1 MAEILIKY
9 RAEAGE
15 LQAAVNKIN
24 EANDEAVKS
33 ASNAAD
39 KIANEFK
46 GAAKSAAAAF
56 ASPQIKAA
64 LQALNK
70 ESSELVAALKKL
82 DDEQEKLIGGGKR
95 LSDEFKKN
103 AAEQARLK
111 KEISNVNNELKKY
124 ETTTVETTKKTEPL
138 TRTLRGLKNE
148 LNLLEEQGKADTEQ
162 FRKLTLEAARLED
175 QIGDTRTRIGNLASD
190 TLKFD
195 AGLQAVQGL
204 AAGFEV
210 AQGAAALFGAESEDL
225 EKAILKV
232 QGAMAIANGVQ
243 QISELLLEESKLK
256 TQALT
261 TAQRVYAAVVGTT
274 SGALKGLRV
283 ALAAT
288 GVGALIV
295 GIGLLIT
302 YFDDL
307 MDAIKGTSDTSRSL
321 GNALN
326 ESKTA
331 IAGAV
336 EETQK
341 VGNAFELARQGVI
354 SKEEA
359 LLTYNETLGDSFGRT
374 TDLNKA
380 EENFVKKSAA
390 YVKAAQI
397 RATAQALTAEA
408 ATLAAEAATISGEEA
423 TNFGEKIATFSA
435 DLISGFNQLIG
446 ADFTAGLYK
455 AERINIQQNAQLRVK
470 AEKQAQ
476 ADRLFE
482 VANGFIKEAEL
493 LENQVGIASEAE
505 QKVNEARDAKRK
517 EGADKAAEA
526 AKKAEE
532 DAKKAR
538 ERLAQIENE
547 AFVTQLTEQQKIRAE
562 TNEKILELE
571 KTFTEARFK
580 AGTVEALR
588 AEKEK
593 NDAIDQ
599 LIADRDKRI
608 KELDKKALEESVAK
622 QIEATKAA
630 ANATTEEQILALQTQ
645 RDIELANA
653 EKLGKD
659 KVEITT
665 RYNTQIADLNKQL
678 AQSEYNTRVDN
689 LKALELIEGSTLER
703 RLELINIE
711 AERRKK
717 EAKDTIK
724 DKKELDA
731 KLKLIEAETQA
742 AIREEQKKTRAEQI
756 AQVEEVAQATAGA
769 FSAYVNLVNQISEQ
783 RINAINQSSELELK
797 AINDSQNSEIT
808 KERQRETLKLKTE
821 RAIAKEKT
829 KQATLDKQLAL
840 FNAIISTA
848 AAIAK
853 VSSNPVLVALAAATG
868 ALQIATIASQPI
880 PKYARGGLIGGRLH
894 SGGGTLIE
902 AERDEYI
909 INRAQSMKHRR
920 ELDAINTSSEAFR
933 RLIDERYVRP
943 AINYYLGKK
952 ERGLTLNASLNS
964 KSMERELKGMRR
976 DLKRQNTVININA
989 SDNRYTWQ

>member
-9 RAEAGE
+9 RAEAGDLE
-15 LQAAVNKIN
+15 AAVNKIN

-33 ASNAAD
+33 ATKASD
-39 KIANEFK
+39 KIAAEYK
-46 GAAKSAAAAF
+46 SAAKSAAAAF
-56 ASPQIKAA
+56 SGGDISK
-64 LQALNK
+64 ALN
-70 ESSELVAALKKL
+70 SSASAIDNL
-82 DDEQEKLIGGGKR
+82 
-95 LSDEFKKN
+95 
-103 AAEQARLK
+103 
-111 KEISNVNNELKKY
+111 
-124 ETTTVETTKKTEPL
+124 TKKSEPL

-148 LNLLEEQGKADTEQ
+148 ILALEEAGDTTSQ
-162 FRKLTLEAARLED
+162 RFRNLVSEAARLED

-210 AQGAAALFGAESEDL
+210 VQGTAALFGAENEDL
-225 EKAILKV
+225 QKSLLKV
-232 QGAMAIANGVQ
+232 QGAMAVANGLQ
-243 QISELLLEESKLK
+243 QISNLLLEESKLK
-256 TQALT
+256 TVALT
-261 TAQRVYAAVVGTT
+261 VAQRIYTATITLT
-274 SGALKGLRV
+274 SGALKGLKV

-295 GIGLLIT
+295 ALGAVVA
-302 YFDDL
+302 YWDD
-307 MDAIKGTSDTSRSL
+307 IKGAISGVSAEQEGL
-321 GNALN
+321 NALANANLATEN
-326 ESKTA
+326 EKLEALDSQDNTLKLQGKTEKEILQIKIQQVNA
-331 IAGAV
+331 TIAAQ
-336 EETQK
+336 EETIKTSQII
-341 VGNAFELARQGVI
+341 L
-354 SKEEA
+354 
-359 LLTYNETLGDSFGRT
+359 
-374 TDLNKA
+374 
-380 EENFVKKSAA
+380 KS
-390 YVKAAQI
+390 
-397 RATAQALTAEA
+397 
-408 ATLAAEAATISGEEA
+408 
-423 TNFGEKIATFSA
+423 
-435 DLISGFNQLIG
+435 QL
-446 ADFTAGLYK
+446 
-455 AERINIQQNAQLRVK
+455 
-470 AEKQAQ
+470 
-476 ADRLFE
+476 
-482 VANGFIKEAEL
+482 
-493 LENQVGIASEAE
+493 EAE
-505 QKVNEARDAKRK
+505 QRNYQILRNITRFGIEASLAALRVLVAPLDAIILTTNQIAESLGFEKVSSTINEQLTKLAATGAETVSKLAFDPEELRKSGEATLKQNEKALRDLQNQRDGYQNSIKDIDKKASDDAAAKNK
-517 EGADKAAEA
+517 EAADKAAEA

-599 LIADRDKRI
+599 LISDRDKRI

-653 EKLGKD
+653 EALGKD
-659 KVEITT
+659 KIEITT

-711 AERRKK
+711 AERRKQ
-717 EAKDTIK
+717 EAKDSI
-724 DKKELDA
+724 DDA
-731 KLKLIEAETQA
+731 NERAAKITLIEAETQN
-742 AIREEQKKTRAEQI
+742 AIREERKKSRDEQI
-756 AQVEEVAQATAGA
+756 AQVEEIAQATAGA

-783 RINAINQSSELELK
+783 RINAINQTSELELQ

-808 KERQRETLKLKTE
+808 KERQRETLRLKTE

-829 KQATLDKQLAL
+829 KQAMLDKQLAL

-853 VSSNPVLVALAAATG
+853 VSSNPILVALAAATG
-868 ALQIATIASQPI
+868 AIQIATIAAQPI

-909 INRAQSMKHRR
+909 INRNQSMKHRR

-933 RLIDERYVRP
+933 KLIDERYVRP

>member
-15 LQAAVNKIN
+15 LEAAVNKIN

-33 ASNAAD
+33 ASKAAD

-56 ASPQIKAA
+56 SGGDISK
-64 LQALNK
+64 ALN
-70 ESSELVAALKKL
+70 SSASAIDNL
-82 DDEQEKLIGGGKR
+82 
-95 LSDEFKKN
+95 
-103 AAEQARLK
+103 
-111 KEISNVNNELKKY
+111 
-124 ETTTVETTKKTEPL
+124 TKKSEPL

-148 LNLLEEQGKADTEQ
+148 ILALEEAGDTTSQ
-162 FRKLTLEAARLED
+162 RFRNLVSEAARLED
-175 QIGDTRTRIGNLASD
+175 QIGDTRTRISNLASD
-190 TLKFD
+190 TVKFD

-210 AQGAAALFGAESEDL
+210 VQGTAALFGAENEDL
-225 EKAILKV
+225 QKSLLKV
-232 QGAMAIANGVQ
+232 QGAMAVANGLQ
-243 QISELLLEESKLK
+243 QISNLLLEESKLK
-256 TQALT
+256 TVALT
-261 TAQRVYAAVVGTT
+261 AAQRIYTAVIGTT

-295 GIGLLIT
+295 ALGAVVA
-302 YFDDL
+302 YWDD
-307 MDAIKGTSDTSRSL
+307 IKGAISGVSDEQEGL
-321 GNALN
+321 NALANANLATEN
-326 ESKTA
+326 EKLEALDSQDNTLKLQGKSEKEILQLK
-331 IAGAV
+331 IAQ
-336 EETQK
+336 TDQ
-341 VGNAFELARQGVI
+341 VI
-354 SKEEA
+354 AAQEEA
-359 LLTYNETLGDSFGRT
+359 IRQSEITLKSQIEAEKR
-374 TDLNKA
+374 NKTILQGIL
-380 EENFVKKSAA
+380 NFV
-390 YVKAAQI
+390 
-397 RATAQALTAEA
+397 TAPLQA
-408 ATLAAEAATISGEEA
+408 
-423 TNFGEKIATFSA
+423 
-435 DLISGFNQLIG
+435 LISGI
-446 ADFTAGLYK
+446 DF
-455 AERINIQQNAQLRVK
+455 I
-470 AEKQAQ
+470 AEKVSGNKLIDFNL
-476 ADRLFE
+476 ADKLASFVFDPAE
-482 VANGFIKEAEL
+482 VEAEGKKA
-493 LENQVGIASEAE
+493 LEES
-505 QKVNEARDAKRK
+505 QKALAALRERRAGYELSIRDIDKKAADDAAAKRK
-517 EGADKAAEA
+517 EASDKAAEA

-547 AFVTQLTEQQKIRAE
+547 AFVTQLTEQQKVRAE

-571 KTFTEARFK
+571 KTFTEARYK

-653 EKLGKD
+653 EALGKD

-665 RYNTQIADLNKQL
+665 RYNNQIADLNKQL
-678 AQSEYNTRVDN
+678 AQSEYNTKVDT
-689 LKALELIEGSTLER
+689 LKALELVEGSSLDR

-711 AERRKK
+711 AERRKQ
-717 EAKDTIK
+717 EAKDSI
-724 DKKELDA
+724 DDANELAA
-731 KLKLIEAETQA
+731 KLKLIEAETQN
-742 AIREEQKKTRAEQI
+742 AIREERKKTRDEQI
-756 AQVEEVAQATAGA
+756 AEVEAVVQATAGA
-769 FSAYVNLVNQISEQ
+769 FSAYANLIKETSEQ
-783 RINAINQSSELELK
+783 RVNAINEATQLELK
-797 AINDSQNSEIT
+797 AINDSAESEAT
-808 KERQRETLKLKTE
+808 KQRKREALNLRTE

-829 KQATLDKQLAL
+829 KQAQLDKSLAL

-853 VSSNPVLVALAAATG
+853 VAGNPILVALAAATG
-868 ALQIATIASQPI
+868 ALQVATIAAQPI

-964 KSMERELKGMRR
+964 KTMERELKGMRR

-989 SDNRYTWQ
+989 TDNRYTWQ

>member
-15 LQAAVNKIN
+15 LEAAVNKIN

-33 ASNAAD
+33 ASKASD
-39 KIANEFK
+39 KIAAEYK
-46 GAAKSAAAAF
+46 SAAKSAAAAF
-56 ASPQIKAA
+56 SGGDISK
-64 LQALNK
+64 ALN
-70 ESSELVAALKKL
+70 SSASAIDNL
-82 DDEQEKLIGGGKR
+82 
-95 LSDEFKKN
+95 
-103 AAEQARLK
+103 
-111 KEISNVNNELKKY
+111 
-124 ETTTVETTKKTEPL
+124 TKKSQPL

-148 LNLLEEQGKADTEQ
+148 ILALEEAGDTTSQ
-162 FRKLTLEAARLED
+162 RFRNLVSEAARLED

-210 AQGAAALFGAESEDL
+210 VQGTAALFGAENEDL
-225 EKAILKV
+225 QKSLLKV
-232 QGAMAIANGVQ
+232 QGAMAVANGLQ
-243 QISELLLEESKLK
+243 QISNLLLEESKLK
-256 TQALT
+256 TVALT
-261 TAQRVYAAVVGTT
+261 VAQRIYTATITLT
-274 SGALKGLRV
+274 SGALKGLKV

-295 GIGLLIT
+295 ALGAVVA
-302 YFDDL
+302 YWDD
-307 MDAIKGTSDTSRSL
+307 IKGAISGVSAEQEGL
-321 GNALN
+321 NALANANLATEN
-326 ESKTA
+326 EKLEALDSQDNILKLQGKTEKEILQIKIQQVNA
-331 IAGAV
+331 TIAAQ
-336 EETQK
+336 EETIKTSQII
-341 VGNAFELARQGVI
+341 L
-354 SKEEA
+354 
-359 LLTYNETLGDSFGRT
+359 
-374 TDLNKA
+374 
-380 EENFVKKSAA
+380 KS
-390 YVKAAQI
+390 
-397 RATAQALTAEA
+397 
-408 ATLAAEAATISGEEA
+408 
-423 TNFGEKIATFSA
+423 
-435 DLISGFNQLIG
+435 QL
-446 ADFTAGLYK
+446 
-455 AERINIQQNAQLRVK
+455 
-470 AEKQAQ
+470 
-476 ADRLFE
+476 
-482 VANGFIKEAEL
+482 
-493 LENQVGIASEAE
+493 EAE
-505 QKVNEARDAKRK
+505 QRNYQILRNITRFGIEASLAALRVLVAPLDAIILTTNQIAESLGFEKVSSTINEQLTKLAATGAETVSKLAFDPEELRKSGEATLKQNEKALRDLQNQRAGYQNSIKDIDKKASDDAAAKNK
-517 EGADKAAEA
+517 EAADKAAEA

-599 LIADRDKRI
+599 LISDRDKRI

-653 EKLGKD
+653 EALGKD
-659 KVEITT
+659 KIEITT

-678 AQSEYNTRVDN
+678 AQSEYNTRLDN
-689 LKALELIEGSTLER
+689 LKSLEIIEGSTLDR

-717 EAKDTIK
+717 EATDTIK
-724 DKKELDA
+724 DKEELDA
-731 KLKLIEAETQA
+731 KLKLIEAETQN
-742 AIREEQKKTRAEQI
+742 AIREERKKSRDEQI

-783 RINAINQSSELELK
+783 RINAINQTSELELQ

-808 KERQRETLKLKTE
+808 KERQRETLRLKTE

-829 KQATLDKQLAL
+829 KQAALDKQLAL

-853 VSSNPVLVALAAATG
+853 VSSNPILVALAAATG
-868 ALQIATIASQPI
+868 AIQIATIASQPI

-909 INRAQSMKHRR
+909 INRNQSMKHRR

-933 RLIDERYVRP
+933 KLIDERYVRP
-943 AINYYLGKK
+943 AISYYLGNK

>member
-15 LQAAVNKIN
+15 LEAAVNKIN

-33 ASNAAD
+33 ASKASD
-39 KIANEFK
+39 KIAAEYK
-46 GAAKSAAAAF
+46 SAAKSAAAAF
-56 ASPQIKAA
+56 SGGEVSKALGQNA
-64 LQALNK
+64 
-70 ESSELVAALKKL
+70 VAI
-82 DDEQEKLIGGGKR
+82 ENI
-95 LSDEFKKN
+95 
-103 AAEQARLK
+103 
-111 KEISNVNNELKKY
+111 
-124 ETTTVETTKKTEPL
+124 TKKAQPL
-138 TRTLRGLKNE
+138 TRVLRGLKNE

-175 QIGDTRTRIGNLASD
+175 QIGDTRARISNLASD
-190 TLKFD
+190 TAKFD

-210 AQGAAALFGAESEDL
+210 VQGTAALFGAENEDL
-225 EKAILKV
+225 QKSLLKV
-232 QGAMAIANGVQ
+232 QGAMAVANGLQ
-243 QISELLLEESKLK
+243 QISNLLLEESKLK
-256 TQALT
+256 TQALAFAT
-261 TAQRVYAAVVGTT
+261 KVYDGVVQLSSKSLG
-274 SGALKGLRV
+274 GLRV

-321 GNALN
+321 SSALD

-380 EENFVKKSAA
+380 EENFIKKSAA
-390 YVKAAQI
+390 YVKAAQL
-397 RATAQALTAEA
+397 RATAQALTAEGA
-408 ATLAAEAATISGEEA
+408 ALAAEAALATESDQRGVLEKLEA
-423 TNFGEKIATFSA
+423 FSNRANALAADIFTLGQLDVTEKTQKINNEIAK
-435 DLISGFNQLIG
+435 
-446 ADFTAGLYK
+446 K
-455 AERINIQQNAQLRVK
+455 AQERVK
-470 AEKQAQ
+470 NEKQAE
-476 ADRLFE
+476 ADRIFA
-482 VANGFIKEAEL
+482 VANGLTKEAEL

-505 QKVNEARDAKRK
+505 QKVNEARAAKRK

-547 AFVTQLTEQQKIRAE
+547 AFITQLTEQQKIRAE

-653 EKLGKD
+653 EALGKD

-689 LKALELIEGSTLER
+689 FKALELIEGSTLDR

-711 AERRKK
+711 AERRKQ
-717 EAKDTIK
+717 EAKDSI
-724 DKKELDA
+724 DDANELAA
-731 KLKLIEAETQA
+731 KLKLIEAETQT
-742 AIREEQKKTRAEQI
+742 AIREERAKTAKQQADEVFTFIENFTGLTKGVIDLQRQQSESAIANIEAER
-756 AQVEEVAQATAGA
+756 EKSLEV
-769 FSAYVNLVNQISEQ
+769 
-783 RINAINQSSELELK
+783 INNSIELE
-797 AINDSQNSEIT
+797 AE
-808 KERQRETLKLKTE
+808 KERQR
-821 RAIAKEKT
+821 
-829 KQATLDKQLAL
+829 LAL
-840 FNAIISTA
+840 NKKVNAEIA
-848 AAIAK
+848 QQKRKAAIADK
-853 VSSNPVLVALAAATG
+853 ALAIFEATINTARAVTAALTSTPPNIPLSIIVGATG
-868 ALQIATIASQPI
+868 ALQIATIASKPI
-880 PKYARGGLIGGRLH
+880 PKFARGGLIGGRLH

-952 ERGLTLNASLNS
+952 DRALTLNASLNS

>member
-9 RAEAGE
+9 RAEAGDLE
-15 LQAAVNKIN
+15 AAVNKIN

-33 ASNAAD
+33 ATKASD
-39 KIANEFK
+39 KIAAEYK
-46 GAAKSAAAAF
+46 SAAKSAAAAF
-56 ASPQIKAA
+56 SGGDISK
-64 LQALNK
+64 ALN
-70 ESSELVAALKKL
+70 SSASAIDNL
-82 DDEQEKLIGGGKR
+82 
-95 LSDEFKKN
+95 
-103 AAEQARLK
+103 
-111 KEISNVNNELKKY
+111 
-124 ETTTVETTKKTEPL
+124 TKKSEPL

-148 LNLLEEQGKADTEQ
+148 ILALEEAGDTTSQ
-162 FRKLTLEAARLED
+162 RFRNLVSEAARLED

-210 AQGAAALFGAESEDL
+210 VQGTAALFGAENEDL
-225 EKAILKV
+225 QKSLLKV
-232 QGAMAIANGVQ
+232 QGAMAVANGLQ
-243 QISELLLEESKLK
+243 QISNLLLEESKLK
-256 TQALT
+256 TVALT
-261 TAQRVYAAVVGTT
+261 VAQRIYTATITLT
-274 SGALKGLRV
+274 SGALKGLKV

-295 GIGLLIT
+295 ALGAVVAYWDDIKGAISGVSSEQEGLNALANANLATENEKLEALDSQDNTLKLQGKSEKEILQLKIAQTDQVIAAQEEAIRQSEITLKSQIEAEKRNRNILTGLL
-302 YFDDL
+302 
-307 MDAIKGTSDTSRSL
+307 SL
-321 GNALN
+321 
-326 ESKTA
+326 T
-331 IAGAV
+331 
-336 EETQK
+336 TQP
-341 VGNAFELARQGVI
+341 L
-354 SKEEA
+354 
-359 LLTYNETLGDSFGRT
+359 
-374 TDLNKA
+374 
-380 EENFVKKSAA
+380 
-390 YVKAAQI
+390 
-397 RATAQALTAEA
+397 QALINGIDFIAEKVSGNKLIDFNLA
-408 ATLAAEAATISGEEA
+408 DKLASFVFDPAQVEAEGKKALEESQKALAALRERRAGYELSIRDIDKKASDDAA
-423 TNFGEKIATFSA
+423 
-435 DLISGFNQLIG
+435 
-446 ADFTAGLYK
+446 
-455 AERINIQQNAQLRVK
+455 
-470 AEKQAQ
+470 
-476 ADRLFE
+476 
-482 VANGFIKEAEL
+482 
-493 LENQVGIASEAE
+493 
-505 QKVNEARDAKRK
+505 AKRK
-517 EGADKAAEA
+517 EASDKAAEA
-526 AKKAEE
+526 AKKAAE
-532 DAKKAR
+532 DQLKAR
-538 ERLAQIENE
+538 ERLAQLENE
-547 AFVTQLTEQQKIRAE
+547 AFVSQLSEQEKLLNESNAKI
-562 TNEKILELE
+562 IELE
-571 KTFTEARFK
+571 KSFSEARYK
-580 AGTVEALR
+580 AGSAEAIQ
-588 AEKEK
+588 AEKDLS
-593 NDAIDQ
+593 NAIETIKADTNKK
-599 LIADRDKRI
+599 IA
-608 KELDKKALEESVAK
+608 ELDKKDLEESVAK

-653 EKLGKD
+653 EALGKD

-689 LKALELIEGSTLER
+689 LKALELVEGSTLDR

-711 AERRKK
+711 AERRKQ
-717 EAKDTIK
+717 EAKDSI
-724 DKKELDA
+724 DDA
-731 KLKLIEAETQA
+731 NERAAKITLIEAETQN
-742 AIREEQKKTRAEQI
+742 AIREERKKSRDEQI

-783 RINAINQSSELELK
+783 RINAINQTSELELQ

-829 KQATLDKQLAL
+829 KQAMLDKQLAL

-853 VSSNPVLVALAAATG
+853 VADKPILIALAAATG
-868 ALQIATIASQPI
+868 ALQIATIAAQPI
-880 PKYARGGLIGGRLH
+880 PKYARGGLVGGRLH

-909 INRAQSMKHRR
+909 INRGQSMKHRR

>member
-1 MAEILIKY
+1 MAEIVIKY
-9 RAEAGE
+9 RAEVADLTAE
-15 LQAAVNKIN
+15 INKIN
-24 EANDEAVKS
+24 EANSEIEKGAIKTAKVV
-33 ASNAAD
+33 ATT
-39 KIANEFK
+39 FQ
-46 GAAKSAAAAF
+46 GAAKTSAAAF
-56 ASPQIKAA
+56 S
-64 LQALNK
+64 
-70 ESSELVAALKKL
+70 
-82 DDEQEKLIGGGKR
+82 GG
-95 LSDEFKKN
+95 
-103 AAEQARLK
+103 
-111 KEISNVNNELKKY
+111 EISNALKQNATAI
-124 ETTTVETTKKTEPL
+124 EQVTKKAEPL

-148 LNLLEEQGKADTEQ
+148 ILALEEAGDVTSDR
-162 FRKLTLEAARLED
+162 FRNLVAESARLED
-175 QIGDTRTRIGNLASD
+175 QIGDTRARISNLASD

-210 AQGAAALFGAESEDL
+210 VQGTAALFGAENEDL
-225 EKAILKV
+225 QKSLLKV
-232 QGAMAIANGVQ
+232 QGAMAVANGLQ
-243 QISELLLEESKLK
+243 QISNLLLEESKLK
-256 TQALT
+256 TVALT
-261 TAQRVYAAVVGTT
+261 IAQRVYAGAVALT
-274 SGALKGLRV
+274 SGALKGLKV

-288 GVGALIV
+288 GVGALLVALGAVVAYWDDIKGLITGVSAEQEKLNETTKNNLQRLDDELKLLELQENALKLQGKTEEDIIKLKQLKIQQSIQQTKIDIENAKTVRKQQVENSKLAFEVLQGIGRV
-295 GIGLLIT
+295 GIELIT
-302 YFDDL
+302 IAFRVSAAGI
-307 MDAIKGTSDTSRSL
+307 DAAILIYDQFAEKLGLEKIGTT
-321 GNALN
+321 LN
-326 ESKTA
+326 E
-331 IAGAV
+331 
-336 EETQK
+336 Q
-341 VGNAFELARQGVI
+341 I
-354 SKEEA
+354 SK
-359 LLTYNETLGDSFGRT
+359 LNEGVT
-374 TDLNKA
+374 TFA
-380 EENFVKKSAA
+380 ANFVFDPE
-390 YVKAAQI
+390 
-397 RATAQALTAEA
+397 ATAKE
-408 ATLAAEAATISGEEA
+408 G
-423 TNFGEKIATFSA
+423 
-435 DLISGFNQLIG
+435 D
-446 ADFTAGLYK
+446 K
-455 AERINIQQNAQLRVK
+455 A
-470 AEKQAQ
+470 
-476 ADRLFE
+476 
-482 VANGFIKEAEL
+482 VAEAEL
-493 LENQVGIASEAE
+493 RLAELESTNDGYTL
-505 QKVNEARDAKRK
+505 KLK
-517 EGADKAAEA
+517 EIEKERTDNANAANKERADKASDA

-547 AFVTQLTEQQKIRAE
+547 AFVTQLTEQQKVRAE
-562 TNEKILELE
+562 TNEKILDLE

-599 LIADRDKRI
+599 LISDRDKRI
-608 KELDKKALEESVAK
+608 KELEKKDLEASVAK

-653 EKLGKD
+653 EALGKD

-689 LKALELIEGSTLER
+689 LKALELIEGSTLDR

-711 AERRKK
+711 AARRKK
-717 EAKDTIK
+717 EATDTIK
-724 DKKELDA
+724 DKEELDA
-731 KLKLIEAETQA
+731 KLKLIDAETQNV
-742 AIREEQKKTRAEQI
+742 IREERKKTRDEQI

-829 KQATLDKQLAL
+829 KQAMLDKQLAL

-853 VSSNPVLVALAAATG
+853 VSNNPVLVALAAATG

-909 INRAQSMKHRR
+909 INRGQSMKHRR

-943 AINYYLGKK
+943 AINYYLSKK

-964 KSMERELKGMRR
+964 KSMERELKGMRK

>member
-9 RAEAGE
+9 RAEAGDLE
-15 LQAAVNKIN
+15 AAVNKIN

-33 ASNAAD
+33 ATKASD
-39 KIANEFK
+39 KIAAEYK
-46 GAAKSAAAAF
+46 SAAKSAAAAF
-56 ASPQIKAA
+56 SGGDISK
-64 LQALNK
+64 ALN
-70 ESSELVAALKKL
+70 SSASAIDNL
-82 DDEQEKLIGGGKR
+82 
-95 LSDEFKKN
+95 
-103 AAEQARLK
+103 
-111 KEISNVNNELKKY
+111 
-124 ETTTVETTKKTEPL
+124 TKKSEPL

-148 LNLLEEQGKADTEQ
+148 ILALEEAGDTTSQ
-162 FRKLTLEAARLED
+162 RFRNLVSEAARLED

-210 AQGAAALFGAESEDL
+210 VQGTAALFGAENEDL
-225 EKAILKV
+225 QKSLLKV
-232 QGAMAIANGVQ
+232 QGAMAVANGLQ
-243 QISELLLEESKLK
+243 QISNLLLEESKLK
-256 TQALT
+256 TVALT
-261 TAQRVYAAVVGTT
+261 VAQRIYTATITLT
-274 SGALKGLRV
+274 SGALKGLKV

-295 GIGLLIT
+295 ALGAVVAYWDDIKGAISGVSSEQEGLNALANANLATENEKLEALDSQDNTLKLQGKSEKEILQLKIAQTDQVIAAQEEAIRQSEITLKSQIEAEKRNRNILTGLLSLTTQPLQALINGIDFIAEKVSGNKLIDFNLADKLASFV
-302 YFDDL
+302 FDP
-307 MDAIKGTSDTSRSL
+307 AEVEAEGKK
-321 GNALN
+321 ALE
-326 ESKTA
+326 ESQKA
-331 IAGAV
+331 LAALRERRAGY
-336 EETQK
+336 
-341 VGNAFELARQGVI
+341 ELSIRDI
-354 SKEEA
+354 DK
-359 LLTYNETLGDSFGRT
+359 
-374 TDLNKA
+374 
-380 EENFVKKSAA
+380 
-390 YVKAAQI
+390 KAADD
-397 RATAQALTAEA
+397 A
-408 ATLAAEAATISGEEA
+408 A
-423 TNFGEKIATFSA
+423 
-435 DLISGFNQLIG
+435 
-446 ADFTAGLYK
+446 
-455 AERINIQQNAQLRVK
+455 
-470 AEKQAQ
+470 
-476 ADRLFE
+476 
-482 VANGFIKEAEL
+482 
-493 LENQVGIASEAE
+493 
-505 QKVNEARDAKRK
+505 AKRK
-517 EGADKAAEA
+517 EASDKAAEA

-547 AFVTQLTEQQKIRAE
+547 AFVSQLSEQEKLLNESNAKI
-562 TNEKILELE
+562 IELE
-571 KTFTEARFK
+571 KSFTEARYK
-580 AGTVEALR
+580 AGSAEAIQ
-588 AEKEK
+588 AEKDLS
-593 NDAIDQ
+593 NAIETIKADTNKK
-599 LIADRDKRI
+599 IA
-608 KELDKKALEESVAK
+608 ELDKKDLEESVAK

-653 EKLGKD
+653 EALGKD
-659 KVEITT
+659 KIEITT

-711 AERRKK
+711 AERRKQ
-717 EAKDTIK
+717 EAKDSI
-724 DKKELDA
+724 DDA
-731 KLKLIEAETQA
+731 NERAAKINLIEAETQK
-742 AIREEQKKTRAEQI
+742 AIREERKKTRDEQI

-783 RINAINQSSELELK
+783 RINAINQTSELELQ

-829 KQATLDKQLAL
+829 KQAMLDKQLAL

-902 AERDEYI
+902 VERDEYI
-909 INRAQSMKHRR
+909 INRNQSMKHRR

>member
-15 LQAAVNKIN
+15 LEAAVNKIN

-33 ASNAAD
+33 ASKAAD

-46 GAAKSAAAAF
+46 DAAKASAAAF
-56 ASPQIKAA
+56 SGGEVSKA
-64 LQALNK
+64 LGQ
-70 ESSELVAALKKL
+70 
-82 DDEQEKLIGGGKR
+82 
-95 LSDEFKKN
+95 N
-103 AAEQARLK
+103 AAAIEN
-111 KEISNVNNELKKY
+111 I
-124 ETTTVETTKKTEPL
+124 TKKAQPL
-138 TRTLRGLKNE
+138 TRVLRGLKNE
-148 LNLLEEQGKADTEQ
+148 LNLLEEQGKADTQQ
-162 FRKLTLEAARLED
+162 FRELTLEAARLED
-175 QIGDTRTRIGNLASD
+175 QIGDTRARISNLASD

-195 AGLQAVQGL
+195 AGVQAVQGL

-210 AQGAAALFGAESEDL
+210 AQGAAALFGSESEDL
-225 EKAILKV
+225 QKAILKV
-232 QGAMAIANGVQ
+232 QGAMAVANGVQ
-243 QISELLLEESKLK
+243 QISTLLLEESKLK

-295 GIGLLIT
+295 GIGLLIA

-321 GNALN
+321 SSALD

-380 EENFVKKSAA
+380 EENFIKKSAA
-390 YVKAAQI
+390 YVKAAQL
-397 RATAQALTAEA
+397 RATAQALTAEGA
-408 ATLAAEAATISGEEA
+408 ALAAEAALATESDQRSVLEKLEA
-423 TNFGEKIATFSA
+423 FSNRANALAVDIFTLGQLDVTEKAQKINNELAK
-435 DLISGFNQLIG
+435 
-446 ADFTAGLYK
+446 K
-455 AERINIQQNAQLRVK
+455 AQDRVK
-470 AEKQAQ
+470 NEKQAE
-476 ADRLFE
+476 ADRIFA
-482 VANGFIKEAEL
+482 VANGLTKQAEL
-493 LENQVGIASEAE
+493 LENQAGIASEAE

-547 AFVTQLTEQQKIRAE
+547 AFVTQLTEQQKLRAE

-653 EKLGKD
+653 EALGKD

-711 AERRKK
+711 AERRKQ
-717 EAKDTIK
+717 EAKDSI
-724 DKKELDA
+724 DDANELAA

-742 AIREEQKKTRAEQI
+742 AIREERAKTAKQQADEVFTFIDNFTGLTKGVIDLQRQQSESAIANLEAEREQSL
-756 AQVEEVAQATAGA
+756 EV
-769 FSAYVNLVNQISEQ
+769 
-783 RINAINQSSELELK
+783 INNSIELE
-797 AINDSQNSEIT
+797 AE
-808 KERQRETLKLKTE
+808 KERQR
-821 RAIAKEKT
+821 
-829 KQATLDKQLAL
+829 LAL
-840 FNAIISTA
+840 NKKVNAEIA
-848 AAIAK
+848 QQKRKAAIADK
-853 VSSNPVLVALAAATG
+853 ALAIFEATINTARAVTAALTSTPPNIPLSIIVGATG
-868 ALQIATIASQPI
+868 ALQIATIASKPI
-880 PKYARGGLIGGRLH
+880 PKFARGGLIGGRLH

-943 AINYYLGKK
+943 AISYYLGNK
-952 ERGLTLNASLNS
+952 ERGVTVKASLNS
-964 KSMERELKGMRR
+964 KTMEKHLKAVHKEQRR
-976 DLKRQNTVININA
+976 SNRILSETKHNTNNWR
-989 SDNRYTWQ
+989 SQW